1 MEKNIILGTAGHIDH
16 GKTSLVKAL
25 TGIETDRLKEEKERG
40 ITIEL
45 GFASLNLPNGQH
57 IGIVDMPGHEKFV
70 KNMVA
75 GSSGIDVVTMVI
87 AADEGVMPQTR
98 EHMEICNLMGIE
110 HGMVALTKID
120 MVDEDLLELALEDIN
135 DFVQGTFLENKPV
148 IPVSSVTNEGLD
160 EFTQTLETICSAL
173 PERKYSAIFR
183 LPVDRV
189 FSMKGFGTVITGTL
203 TSGSINVG
211 DDIMV
216 YPRRVIS
223 KVRGIQVHSSG
234 VDTAGP
240 GTRTAINF
248 QGLDKESV
256 NRGDILSSPD
266 TLIESYMVDAH
277 FHYLKS
283 NGKPAKNRT
292 RVRFHSGTSE
302 ILGYLILIDRE
313 ELLPG
318 DEAPVQ
324 FRLESPVCCI
334 KDDRYVIRSYSPIK
348 TIGGGAILNP
358 ASQKHKMFD
367 KTVIQG
373 LENLLLEDNEQTIA
387 FFLSLKGHQG
397 VSFSDLRVMTNIPD
411 KKLTA
416 SLQKMLARQQ
426 IVQTDKEKQMYVDG
440 AFFDAFKEKIIQ
452 KLKVFHADNPLKEG
466 MPTQELKSK
475 FQYIDDAKFFNILFT
490 KLSKENLIVLDK
502 NIVRLSSHKVA
513 LQVDQHE
520 VKEKI
525 KKIYQSSGLTPPF
538 FRTIC
543 QDLDIDKKNAIDV
556 LHMLI
561 DEKSIVKTKD
571 DLYFDAEEIASLE
584 QKLIEFLKKRESIT
598 TPEFKEMIGVSR
610 KYVIP
615 LIEYFDSIKLT
626 IRVNDTRQLRKKS

>member
-1 MEKNIILGTAGHIDH
+1 
-16 GKTSLVKAL
+16 
-25 TGIETDRLKEEKERG
+25 
-40 ITIEL
+40 
-45 GFASLNLPNGQH
+45 
-57 IGIVDMPGHEKFV
+57 
-70 KNMVA
+70 MVA

-502 NIVRLSSHKVA
+502 NIVKLSSHEVA